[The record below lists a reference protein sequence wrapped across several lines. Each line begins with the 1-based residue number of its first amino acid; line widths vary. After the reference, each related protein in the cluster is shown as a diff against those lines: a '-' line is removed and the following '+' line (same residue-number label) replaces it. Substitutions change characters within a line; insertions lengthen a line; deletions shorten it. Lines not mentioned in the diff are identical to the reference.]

1 MTTRRRHLPPA
12 RITWYGCCLFAILL
26 LSACRETAHP
36 APDART
42 ESPVPAERALFV
54 EAAGRTGLHFEH
66 FNGATGR
73 FFMPEIM
80 GAGVAVFDYDN
91 DGDLDVFFPQG
102 AMLDPALPEPS
113 AKFPPP
119 AGQPKGHRLFRN
131 ELIPSGALR
140 FTDVSKQAGVDR
152 VAYGMGVTVGDID
165 NDGFLDLYVTNFG
178 PNTLFRNQGNGTFA
192 DITAAA
198 NADDPRWS
206 TSATFADYDRDG
218 DLDLLV
224 LNYLDFTVKRHKDC
238 QAPTGEPD
246 YCTPKAYEPVNAR
259 LLNNDG
265 RGRFSDLTA
274 KAGLDGARGPG
285 LGVTATDANLDG
297 WVDFYVAND
306 GMANL
311 LWLNRKDGTFVEAGL
326 ESGAAYA
333 DDGVARAGMG
343 VAAGDMDR
351 DGDDDFFVANLAME
365 GATLYRNDGQRGF
378 LDVTKTVALAEIT
391 YRFTGFGTDWFDFD
405 NDGDLDLFLANGAVT
420 REESQRGQPYPFR
433 QKNLLIRNEWHGQ
446 RFVNVSGEGG
456 AALDLDEVSRGA
468 AFGDIDNDGDLDI
481 VVSNNNGPAR
491 LLLNRAVE
499 LDALPAAILRLRGTR
514 DNRFGLGARVRV
526 ESKGKL
532 LLARTIHA
540 DSSYCSASDAAL
552 LLPGIF
558 FESGDATLTVQWP
571 SGARERWNLTRDT
584 LAKPLQQGSGS
595 PVAQAP

>member
-1 MTTRRRHLPPA
+1 
-12 RITWYGCCLFAILL
+12 
-26 LSACRETAHP
+26 
-36 APDART
+36 
-42 ESPVPAERALFV
+42 LFV
-54 EAAGRTGLHFEH
+54 EAAGRTRLHFEH
-66 FNGATGR
+66 FNGATGK

-102 AMLDPALPEPS
+102 SMLDPALPDSS

-131 ELIPSGALR
+131 ELVPSGALR

-152 VAYGMGVTVGDID
+152 IAYGMGVTVGDID

-259 LLNNDG
+259 LLQNDG
-265 RGRFSDLTA
+265 RGRFSDVTA
-274 KAGLDGARGPG
+274 RAGLDGARGPG
-285 LGVTATDANLDG
+285 LGVTATDANGDG
-297 WVDFYVAND
+297 WIDFYVAND

-311 LWLNRKDGTFVEAGL
+311 LWLNQKDGSFVEAGL

-333 DDGVARAGMG
+333 EDGIARAGMG

-365 GATLYRNDGQRGF
+365 GATLYRNDGARGF
-378 LDVTKTVALAEIT
+378 LDITKTVALAEIT

-405 NDGDLDLFLANGAVT
+405 HDGDLDLFLANGAVT
-420 REESQRGQPYPFR
+420 REENQRGQPYPFR
-433 QKNLLIRNEWHGQ
+433 QRNLLIRNEWHGQ

-499 LDALPAAILRLRGTR
+499 LGASPAAILRLRGTR

-532 LLARTIHA
+532 LLARTLHA
-540 DSSYCSASDAAL
+540 DSSYCSASDASL
-552 LLPGIF
+552 LLPGVF
-558 FESGDATLTVQWP
+558 FEQGDATLTVQWP
-571 SGARERWNLTRDT
+571 SGTRERWNLTRDT
-584 LAKPLQQGSGS
+584 VAKPLGQATGT
-595 PVAQAP
+595 PVASSH